1 VVLQR
6 GDEFWLKV
14 SQLGGPMPTRLYSTS
29 TTARLETL
37 ARQLG
42 LRVGISYGEGDKVDR
57 YFIVSANGTRLERLV
72 PLGWTGPEAEAE
84 LERLAEK
91 GL

>member
-1 VVLQR
+1 
-6 GDEFWLKV
+6 
-14 SQLGGPMPTRLYSTS
+14 MPTLLYSTS

-42 LRVGISYGEGDKVDR
+42 LRVGIAYGEGDKVDR

-72 PLGWTGPEAEAE
+72 PIGWTGPEAEAE
-84 LERLAEK
+84 LQRLAEK
-91 GL
+91 GF